1 MRPPRN
7 WRRIRT
13 MRQFRGC
20 AAAIAV
26 VLALP
31 AVVHAQ
37 AMPPADEAIDV
48 QLFNYSIGP
57 KTFFSVDNASTAD
70 QKQLALDALV
80 TFFTTRFVLYRPDG
94 ATDPSIVCG
103 SPECPYDRVVK
114 TLTVAQLS
122 GAYGITDKI
131 QVGANLP
138 FVFSLAGDGLDPT
151 TGMHSP

>member
-1 MRPPRN
+1 
-7 WRRIRT
+7 
-13 MRQFRGC
+13 
-20 AAAIAV
+20 
-26 VLALP
+26 
-31 AVVHAQ
+31 
-37 AMPPADEAIDV
+37 
-48 QLFNYSIGP
+48 
-57 KTFFSVDNASTAD
+57 VDNASTAD

-80 TFFTTRFVLYRPDG
+80 TFLTNPFVVYRTDG

-138 FVFSLAGDGLDPT
+138 FVFSLAGAGPDPT
-151 TGMHSP
+151 TGRHSPQGLQVTGLGDLLVEGKMKEWENDMFHLAGIAGVTIPTSFGSDGSKFLGDDLPTLRGREA